1 MKTVVGEC
9 RPTHHALV
17 DANLKGKEGIKI
29 WALNFKHHLTNYLT
43 PSFLVQRTSFQLY

>member
-9 RPTHHALV
+9 RPTHRALV
-17 DANLKGKEGIKI
+17 GANLEGEEGIKI

-43 PSFLVQRTSFQLY
+43 PSLQV

>member
-17 DANLKGKEGIKI
+17 GANLKGKEGIKI
-29 WALNFKHHLTNYLT
+29 WALNFKHLLTNYLT
-43 PSFLVQRTSFQLY
+43 SSFLV